1 MSLIRE
7 IDFKTYNT
15 RRNLPGRTGRKR
27 GEANFLG
34 AFSRALVEEVQPP
47 SVYGRYFAMP
57 GCGVA
62 DFVLCEG
69 FDNSSNVGNLHTSLL
84 AFEAKLTDW
93 RQAIQ
98 QAYRYR
104 YYADSAFV
112 LLPAKNASAAL
123 RNGRLF
129 ETFGIGLW
137 TFDVETKTIEK
148 YIAPSSTQVLN
159 LQKREEAL
167 GRIFRRI
174 TNLRKFGKRL

>member
-1 MSLIRE
+1 MIQELR
-7 IDFKTYNT
+7 
-15 RRNLPGRTGRKR
+15 
-27 GEANFLG
+27 
-34 AFSRALVEEVQPP
+34 PP
-47 SVYGRYFAMP
+47 CVYGRYFAMP

-62 DFVLCEG
+62 DLVLCKG
-69 FDNSSNVGNLHTSLL
+69 LVDSSTVGRMDTSLL
-84 AFEAKLTDW
+84 AFEAKLSDW
-93 RQAIQ
+93 RQALQ

-123 RNGRLF
+123 RNEHLF

-148 YIAPSSTQVLN
+148 CIAPSSTQVLN

-167 GRIFRRI
+167 GKIVARVA
-174 TNLRKFGKRL
+174 NLRKGRK